1 MHYIT
6 LKERF
11 ECGPKLPILEP
22 GTYIA
27 DDYNAGSILQWAK
40 GSLVFPAKKRNYDG
54 STLVF
59 FSGAIGDAIM
69 LMPAVHALTN
79 KHVIV
84 GVTGIGPSLELLRSQ
99 FNGVQYP
106 VAIKE
111 AEQYDDWI
119 YTEDFSKHPDIK
131 NKHLTDIFC
140 ELLGV
145 CPENKTPHLVISDD
159 MKAVIAA
166 KYPQTARKRIAVHFH
181 ASALI
186 RVYPYM
192 GTVVRDLIEEGFDV
206 YAIGGDGDAVPKIES
221 PYFKD
226 CTKDGLSI
234 MQSAALIDSCAGFIG
249 PDSSLIHVAG
259 ALSKPSVGLY
269 GPFSHK
275 LRTAY
280 YPSVFSIQ
288 GTLGCDIA
296 PCSHHVRFGKR
307 TPDGAPCAKTGLCQ
321 PLMNIDPKQVVAK
334 IKQLISS

>member
-11 ECGPKLPILEP
+11 ECGPNLPVLAP

-27 DDYNAGSILQWAK
+27 DDYNAGSMLHWAP
-40 GSLVFPAKKRNYDG
+40 GSELYKAERKAGNSDA
-54 STLVF
+54 LVF

-69 LMPAVHALTN
+69 LIPALYALR
-79 KHVIV
+79 KKYRDIA
-84 GVTGIGPSLELLRSQ
+84 VTGIGQSLELLATQ
-99 FNGVQYP
+99 FSTRHYP
-106 VAIKE
+106 VCIE
-111 AEQYDDWI
+111 AASGWRNWI
-119 YTEDFSKHPDIK
+119 FTEDFYRQPDIK
-131 NKHLTDIFC
+131 TKHLTDIFC

-145 CPENKTPHLVISDD
+145 CPENKTPNLVISDD

-206 YAIGGDGDAVPKIES
+206 YAVGGDGDAVPKIES

-296 PCSHHVRFGKR
+296 PCGHHVRFGKR
-307 TPDGAPCAKTGLCQ
+307 TPDGAPCSKNGLCQ